1 MGLNLKSILIN
12 AAENECQNKVQNI
25 KNDLASFKEMLLK
38 ISNQKTHH
46 HTLWVLGEEVEAK
59 DEMHLELLE
68 KAGLVISKKGYSDQS
83 AYLEY
88 SLTDKGKTV
97 VEAIKS

>member
-1 MGLNLKSILIN
+1 MELNLKSILIN
-12 AAENECQNKVQNI
+12 AAENECQNKVKNI

-38 ISNQKTHH
+38 ISNQKIHH
-46 HTLWVLGEEVEAK
+46 HTLWVLGEEVEGK